1 MKQILCFGDSN
12 TYGLI
17 PGTTNQRY
25 GWGTRWTSI
34 LDDKVRT
41 KGYKKMPILHERN
54 RHQSNT
60 LSTLYF

>member
-17 PGTTNQRY
+17 PGTANQRY

-41 KGYKKMPILHERN
+41 KML
-54 RHQSNT
+54 QSNRRRT
-60 LSTLYF
+60 LRKNHRIR

>member
-34 LDDKVRT
+34 LDDKVRDRKST
-41 KGYKKMPILHERN
+41 RLNSSHNVAARMP
-54 RHQSNT
+54 S
-60 LSTLYF
+60 SA

>member
-41 KGYKKMPILHERN
+41 KGYSAARKNHRIR
-54 RHQSNT
+54 
-60 LSTLYF
+60 